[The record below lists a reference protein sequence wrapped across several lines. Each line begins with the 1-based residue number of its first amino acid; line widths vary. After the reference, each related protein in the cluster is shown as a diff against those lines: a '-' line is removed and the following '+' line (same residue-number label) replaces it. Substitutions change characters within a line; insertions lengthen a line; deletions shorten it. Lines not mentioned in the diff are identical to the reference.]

1 MKAVSIEKLALVN
14 IVGEMDSLD
23 DTILRCLE
31 REDFHPERS
40 LDYSGAIRGFTP
52 LNVENPY
59 AELLSNLTDVGMQAG
74 FAPLDRAPVKPAGG
88 GKLRGRRKYCM
99 DFCRTFQKE
108 LGLLREQKNYLQS
121 EIEQDEAAL
130 SQLNHINSLD
140 MEVDSLFTCKYLKV
154 RVGRLPVDSYQK
166 LGLYRDKLFFFV
178 PFDQERNYYWGMV
191 FTLEEYVSE
200 LDDLL
205 SSLYF
210 ERVRVPDFVHG
221 TPEEAFAQINGEL
234 KSNKDKL
241 TVVQREMDE
250 LLNRRRKPY
259 YEVYDIVR
267 FLSESYDIRGYVS
280 ALRRD
285 FLDFFHMTGFVHE
298 KSVKAFAEALREIPG
313 VEVEVLPAGS
323 DKRIKEPTK
332 LKNGWFTK
340 PFEMFVE
347 MYGLPSYNDIDP
359 TPYVAFTYCLLFGIM
374 FGDLGQGLLLVILG
388 AAFWKWKHMN
398 IGRVINRVGIFSCVF
413 GAVYGS
419 VFGFEHL
426 LDPVYRLLGFAEKPI
441 DVMAPEMTN
450 LILGGAVALGVVL
463 ILVSMAFNVLL
474 AFRRHDLERALFSSN
489 GICGLIFYGAVLVGA
504 VCTLLLGKN
513 LFSPVYVVAL
523 IVLPLLAILFEQP
536 LGKMASGVPPREAKP
551 ESLGGYVMEGVFELI
566 EVVLSFFSNTM
577 SFLRVGGFVLSHA
590 GMMAVVFALSDMVG
604 SGASP
609 VVIVVGNL
617 FVMAMEGLIVG
628 IQVLRLEFYEMFSRY
643 YEGDGKPFVSIG
655 AVRSA

>member
-1 MKAVSIEKLALVN
+1 MNAVSIEKLALVN

-23 DTILRCLE
+23 DAILRCLE

-40 LDYSGAIRGFTP
+40 LDYSGQIRGFAP
-52 LNVENPY
+52 LNAENPY
-59 AELLSNLTDVGMQAG
+59 AELLSSLTDLGMQAG
-74 FAPLDRAPVKPAGG
+74 FSPLERPRTKPAGG

-99 DFCRTFQKE
+99 DFCRSFQKE

-130 SQLNHINSLD
+130 SQLSHINSLD
-140 MEVDSLFTCKYLKV
+140 VDVDSLFSCQYLKV
-154 RVGRLPVDSYQK
+154 RVGRLPVDSYDK
-166 LGLYRDKLFFFV
+166 LGLYGDKMFFFV
-178 PFDQERNYYWGMV
+178 PFDREKNYYWGMV
-191 FTLEEYVSE
+191 FTLDEYASE
-200 LDDLL
+200 IDDLL
-205 SSLYF
+205 SSFYF

-221 TPEEAFAQINGEL
+221 TPEEALEEL
-234 KSNKDKL
+234 KTELKNNQDKL
-241 TVVQREMDE
+241 TVVKRELDE
-250 LLNRRRKPY
+250 LLAQKRAPY

-267 FLSESYDIRGYVS
+267 FLSESYEIRGYVS

-285 FLDFFHMTGFVHE
+285 FLDFFHMTGFVRAKTVE
-298 KSVKAFAEALREIPG
+298 DFAASLREIPG

-332 LKNGWFTK
+332 LKNGWFAK

-374 FGDLGQGLLLVILG
+374 FGDLGQGLLLVLFG
-388 AAFWKWKHMN
+388 ALLWKWKRMN

-426 LDPVYRLLGFAEKPI
+426 LDPVYRMLGFPEKPVE
-441 DVMAPEMTN
+441 VMAPELTN
-450 LILGGAVALGVVL
+450 VILGGAVALGVAL
-463 ILVSMAFNVLL
+463 ILVSMSFNILL
-474 AFRRHDLERALFSSN
+474 AFRKRDLGKAVFSSN
-489 GICGLIFYGAVLVGA
+489 GLCGLLFYGAVLVGA
-504 VCTLLLGKN
+504 VSTLLLGKN
-513 LFSPVYVVAL
+513 LFTPVYVMVL
-523 IVLPLLAILFEQP
+523 IILPLLAILFEHP
-536 LGKMASGVPPREAKP
+536 LGKMASGIPPRDAKP
-551 ESLGGYVMEGVFELI
+551 ENMGSYVMEGFFELI

-604 SGASP
+604 GGASP

-617 FVMAMEGLIVG
+617 FVMGMEGLIVG

-655 AVRSA
+655 AVRSV